1 MANLKLQNVRLAFAR
16 LFEPKLNQSKTA
28 EEYSACLIMD
38 PDEPSTQ
45 ALIDAVEQIAT
56 DKWGTKAPAMLERG
70 KLRHPIH
77 EGDTDMED
85 DPAFEGKLYVNAKS
99 RRQPQ
104 IVDRKVQPIIDQ
116 DEIFSGCYCN
126 VSISVYAYDVPENKG
141 VGIGLNNIQLV
152 RKGERLSGAP
162 NAEEEFEVLDDEP
175 EEKPARGRKAVPKEE
190 PKKSKAEY
198 EDDDEDAE
206 EFQAP
211 VKAPAKRAGFR
222 RSSK

>member
-28 EEYSACLIMD
+28 EEYGACLILN
-38 PDEPSTQ
+38 PEEPSTQ
-45 ALIDAVEQIAT
+45 ALLDAIEQVAT
-56 DKWGTKAPAMLERG
+56 DKWGTKAPTMLERG

-85 DPAFEGKLYVNAKS
+85 DPAFAGKLYCNAKS

-126 VSISVYAYDVPENKG
+126 VSISIYAYDVPENKG

-162 NAEEEFEVLDDEP
+162 DAEEEFEVLDDEP
-175 EEKPARGRKAVPKEE
+175 EEKPARGRKAAPKEE
-190 PKKSKAEY
+190 PKSKAEY
-198 EDDDEDAE
+198 DDDDEDAE

-211 VKAPAKRAGFR
+211 VKTPAKKPGFR
-222 RSSK
+222 RAAK